1 VVVEARG
8 TKERLPACKGR
19 VASTGMPDKRRLVK
33 IRFGAGV
40 SMIERQSRKYEMFYI
55 DVSSF
60 TFAINVVVMLVV
72 YI

>member
-1 VVVEARG
+1 
-8 TKERLPACKGR
+8 
-19 VASTGMPDKRRLVK
+19 MPDKRRLVK